1 MNRVF
6 SGIRRLVEPIL
17 LLAGNRDR
25 IQISSGP
32 VRPAFERLDDAGVFP
47 GENNI
52 SPSASCSFA
61 AWASTISSSL
71 VTLRELSGATERE
84 FLQIGSEMQ
93 NIYLRSSALSQTA
106 QTLVEVASGE
116 RAQALIEQL
125 RQMLQEMETY
135 LEHTQIQNSNY
146 CTTFN
151 TVEGQLEQI
160 VGPLEGF
167 NKMSKNLYILEVLI
181 KTESAHIGEIG
192 GEFINLALDINKL
205 TKQIKEKSTIIN
217 EHKVLLSSLIAKN
230 MLWAQ
235 SALSTQEQQVLSTLG
250 NTVTSITE
258 LEATNQ
264 QFFRLGSTISS
275 TSTENANHIS
285 QVVQS
290 MQFHDIFRQ
299 QVEHVAEALE
309 GLLPSIEAV
318 SLETAPHDEVSRQ
331 EVISRAGDVCELQE
345 AQLQF
350 ASAELYAAVTSIVS
364 NLSDI
369 VGQQKLMAQNIYA
382 NSGMSNASGRSF
394 IDDVAYHMSSITELL
409 TDCGGTNNDLAVIM
423 KEVTDTVGK
432 ITCFVSDIEGIGQ
445 DINLI
450 ALNARIKAAST
461 GPEGASL
468 CVLAEEIGHLSHGDA
483 QRTDTI
489 TATLNQIHDTTGTLF
504 AEAKSGEANLAA
516 KLIEMKATL
525 HEILDILE
533 TMGSELVS
541 LLSQVQHQVHS
552 LSEEIETLNHGI
564 NVHERAK
571 VMADTV
577 LAHLQQIFVESRN
590 VLPASAAFKEDLR
603 RMAERYTME
612 SERRIHEDIASRHG
626 VQTAAAPVLAAAKST
641 SNDSEFGDNVDL
653 F

>member
-1 MNRVF
+1 MNRMLN
-6 SGIRRLVEPIL
+6 GMRRLVGPIL
-17 LLAGNRDR
+17 LLAGNRG
-25 IQISSGP
+25 QGQGHAGAVST
-32 VRPAFERLDDAGVFP
+32 AFERLDAAGEFP
-47 GENNI
+47 GEN
-52 SPSASCSFA
+52 STPPSASCSFA
-61 AWASTISSSL
+61 AWASTVSSSL

-93 NIYLRSSALSQTA
+93 NIYLSSSTLSQTA
-106 QTLVEVASGE
+106 HTLVEVASGE
-116 RAQALIEQL
+116 RVQTLIEQL
-125 RQMLQEMETY
+125 RQMLHEMETY

-146 CTTFN
+146 CTTFSM
-151 TVEGQLEQI
+151 VEGQLEQI

-205 TKQIKEKSTIIN
+205 TKQIKEKSARIN
-217 EHKVLLSSLIAKN
+217 EHKMLLSSLIAKN
-230 MLWAQ
+230 MHWAQ

-250 NTVTSITE
+250 NTVTSITA

-309 GLLPSIEAV
+309 GLLPAIEAI
-318 SLETAPHDEVSRQ
+318 SLETAPHDEASRQ

-350 ASAELYAAVTSIVS
+350 ASAELYAAVTSIIS

-369 VGQQKLMAQNIYA
+369 VGQQKLMAQDIYA
-382 NSGMSNASGRSF
+382 NSGMSNAAGRSF
-394 IDDVAYHMSSITELL
+394 IDDVAFHMSSITELL
-409 TDCGGTNNDLAVIM
+409 TACGETNNDLAVIM
-423 KEVTDTVGK
+423 KEVTDTVGE
-432 ITCFVSDIEGIGQ
+432 ITGFVFDIEEIGQ
-445 DINLI
+445 DINII

-489 TATLNQIHDTTGTLF
+489 TSTLNQIHAATGTLF
-504 AEAKSGEANLAA
+504 AEAKSGEATLAA
-516 KLIEMKATL
+516 KLSEMKATL

-533 TMGSELVS
+533 TMGMEVVS
-541 LLSQVQHQVHS
+541 LLSQVQHQVNA
-552 LSEEIETLNHGI
+552 LSEEIDTLNRGI

-612 SERRIHEDIASRHG
+612 SERRIHEDIARRHG
-626 VQTAAAPVLAAAKST
+626 VQATAASVQAIAEST
-641 SNDSEFGDNVDL
+641 NTDSEFGDNVDL